1 MAINPNTNFTTGA
14 VLTADQ
20 QNRFPRGIMAY
31 AQSTSSSGVNTTEAV
46 IFTVSF
52 TAVAN
57 RYYKLTY
64 HEPILQVP
72 SGVSTATEVRF
83 RLTNLAGAEQYFSQ
97 VQNNATN
104 QYASG
109 YTFQDVLTFSAGSVT
124 LVSTLRASAGTSA
137 AFRTSTAV
145 GFFMVEDIGP
155 A

>member
-1 MAINPNTNFTTGA
+1 MAINPNTDFVSGA
-14 VLTADQ
+14 VLNASE

-31 AQSTSSSGVNTTEAV
+31 SEKTSSSGVNTTEAV
-46 IFTVSF
+46 EFTLTF

-57 RYYKLTY
+57 RYYKLSY

-72 SGVSTATEVRF
+72 SGVGTATEARF
-83 RLTNLAGAEQYFSQ
+83 RLNNVSGTELYFSQ
-97 VQNNATN
+97 AQNNATN
-104 QYASG
+104 QYAPDHS
-109 YTFQDVLTFSAGSVT
+109 FQRIQTFSAGSVT
-124 LVSTLRASAGTSA
+124 VVATLKASSGTSA